1 LQQWRYLFNPST
13 TNYKLQTKNSVRS
26 IAAPLKEVEIV
37 SIKIIIAAHKKY
49 WMPTDPVYILVH
61 VGAEGMC

>member
-1 LQQWRYLFNPST
+1 M
-13 TNYKLQTKNSVRS
+13 RS

-49 WMPTDPVYILVH
+49 WMPTDPVYIPVH
-61 VGAEGMC
+61 VGAEGMCQADSIKNLR